1 MTASHSPDLS
11 GQLES
16 TNEILA
22 RFRDMRI
29 LVVGDF
35 MLDEYVHGVVDRISP
50 EAPVPVVLEQ
60 QVNSI
65 PGGAGNVVRN
75 LISLGARVYLAGVV
89 GADETGRHLRASL
102 ADLGLTG
109 AHIGFVEIPGRPS
122 TRKTRILAARQ
133 QVCRLDRESRE
144 PVPEAARKQLLE
156 YVERVAPEVQAVIIS
171 DYDKG
176 VVTPD
181 VIARIVELAAQHNC
195 FVAVDPQV
203 THFHFYERVDVLT
216 PNHHEAG
223 RFLKTVLNSDE
234 EVRRG
239 GFEILNRL
247 QAKMLLITRG
257 ENGIMLFRAGEESAE
272 NFPTNAREVF
282 DVTGAGDTVISVF
295 TLAAAAGASPEA
307 AVKLSNRAAGRVV
320 AQLGAA
326 TVTIEELQE

>member
-1 MTASHSPDLS
+1 M
-11 GQLES
+11 
-16 TNEILA
+16 NEILA
-22 RFRDMRI
+22 RFREMRI

-50 EAPVPVVLEQ
+50 EAPVPVVLERE
-60 QVNSI
+60 VRTI

-75 LISLGARVYLAGVV
+75 LVSLGATVYLTGVV
-89 GADETGRHLRASL
+89 GTDETGRALRDSL
-102 ADLGLTG
+102 VDLGLTG

-122 TRKTRILAARQ
+122 TRKTRILAAHQ
-133 QVCRLDRESRE
+133 QVCRLDRESRD
-144 PVPEAARKQLLE
+144 PVPDDARKTLLE

-181 VIARIVELAAQHNC
+181 VIQRIVELAEKHKC

-203 THFHFYERVDVLT
+203 THFHFYKHVDVLT

-223 RFLKTVLNSDE
+223 RFLKAALETDE
-234 EVRRG
+234 DVRRG
-239 GFEILNRL
+239 GFEILDRL

-257 ENGIMLFRAGEESAE
+257 ENGITLFRAGDETAES
-272 NFPTNAREVF
+272 FPTVAREVF

-295 TLAAAAGASPEA
+295 TLAAAAGAAPEA
-307 AVKLSNRAAGRVV
+307 AVRLSNKAAGRVV

-326 TVTIEELQE
+326 TVTVEELQE